1 MAAPT
6 INTDYPA
13 RWHSPRAG
21 AIPLAIIA
29 HGTVGVDSR
38 RYLQRGGDRP
48 DGSDRKVSIHV
59 LISKNGTIYRMVSDD
74 RAAHHAGGAV
84 RPDGTISSRMS
95 LLGTVYRGHQ
105 INTHSLGF
113 ELENLQNGKDPY
125 PDAQLLAM
133 GWQIN
138 QWRAQFGRI
147 PVIRH
152 ATLDPGRR
160 SDTVGLSVAQIELW
174 AVRAAEAAA
183 QPQHFRVKAKSG
195 ANVRTGR
202 STSTKVLAVLG
213 PGEPWAGYVTPG
225 ERITVAGFG
234 ASSEWVCDAA
244 GRCVWRG
251 LLDEVPE

>member
-38 RYLQRGGDRP
+38 RYLARGGDRP

-183 QPQHFRVKAKSG
+183 RKHYTVKATAG
-195 ANVRTGR
+195 AVIRSGR
-202 STSTKVLAVLG
+202 STKTKNIGLLG
-213 PGEPWAGYVTPG
+213 PGARWSGFETSGEKVT
-225 ERITVAGFG
+225 IKGFG
-234 ASSEWVCDAA
+234 STDLWVQDTD

-251 LLDEVPE
+251 LLDEVSA